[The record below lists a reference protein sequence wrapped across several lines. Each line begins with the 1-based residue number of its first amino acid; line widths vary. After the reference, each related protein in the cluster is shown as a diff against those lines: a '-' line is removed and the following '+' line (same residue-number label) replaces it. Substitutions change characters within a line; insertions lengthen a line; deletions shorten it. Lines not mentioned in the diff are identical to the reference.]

1 MKNIWTIFKKEWD
14 RVIKD
19 KRLVISVMFLPGFM
33 IFLIYSFIGTAINN
47 TVNNTV
53 YNVRIVNNIT
63 GFQTIYDADTSI
75 SLYVTAGDMASIDQY
90 KLDVDNETSD
100 LLVVFSDG
108 FLSYDGNNTK
118 GYVYLYS
125 NPNAQNSS
133 VVYSSF
139 LGYLNTYQ
147 EQLSYQ
153 LFGDTTYF
161 TYQVESTT
169 VDMNLINGTM
179 LASLLPMLVVMF
191 LFSGAL
197 SIGPESIAGEKERNT
212 FSTLLITP
220 VKRREIAL
228 GKILGLSVLSLLS
241 AISSF
246 IGILLSLPKLLQLQ
260 GSSVAIY
267 GFNEYLMILVVLFS
281 TVFVIVG
288 MVSIISAFAK
298 SVKEASTLI
307 MPLYII
313 TILVSITSLFNN
325 NINSNYFMYVLPIYN
340 TVQTLSAILRYDPN
354 AVIYLVIT
362 VCANIIYLVLFVNVL
377 NKMFLSEKIMFS
389 K

>member
-53 YNVRIVNNIT
+53 YNVKIVNNIT
-63 GFQTIYDADTSI
+63 SFQTIYDADTSI
-75 SLYVTAGDMASIDQY
+75 SLYVTAGETGSIDQY

-108 FLSYDGNNTK
+108 FLNYDGNNTK

-133 VVYSSF
+133 IVYSTF

-161 TYQVESTT
+161 SYQVESTT
-169 VDMNLINGTM
+169 VDMNLINGAM

-197 SIGPESIAGEKERNT
+197 SIGPESISGEKERNT

-220 VKRREIAL
+220 VKRSEIAL

-260 GSSVAIY
+260 GSSVSIY
-267 GFNEYLMILVVLFS
+267 GFNEYIMILVVLFS

-288 MVSIISAFAK
+288 MVSIISAYAK

-325 NINSNYFMYVLPIYN
+325 NVNSNYFMYILPIYN

-354 AVIYLVIT
+354 AVIYLIIT
-362 VCANIIYLVLFVNVL
+362 VSANIVYLVLFVNVL

>member
-53 YNVRIVNNIT
+53 YNVKIVNNVT
-63 GFQTIYDADTSI
+63 SFQAIYDADTSI
-75 SLYVTAGDMASIDQY
+75 SLYVTAGVMESIDQY
-90 KLDVDNETSD
+90 KSDVDNETSD

-108 FLSYDGNNTK
+108 FLNYDGTNTK

-133 VVYSSF
+133 IVYSSF

-161 TYQVESTT
+161 SYQVESTT

-325 NINSNYFMYVLPIYN
+325 NVNSNYFMYILPIYN

-354 AVIYLVIT
+354 AVIYLIIT
-362 VCANIIYLVLFVNVL
+362 VCANIVYLVLFVNVL